1 MLKNTQRVRN
11 VAHNVIEKVL
21 HEINFEIEIKFKI
34 YNDGVKFIVI
44 KNKSFHEISCA
55 FESFISH
62 YHTTSY
68 NMYYDQCL
76 RNLKYDI
83 IQRF

>member
-1 MLKNTQRVRN
+1 MLKNAQRVRN

-21 HEINFEIEIKFKI
+21 HDFDFEIEIKFKI

-44 KNKSFHEISCA
+44 KNKSFHEIACV

-62 YHTTSY
+62 LFTTNYKSY
-68 NMYYDQCL
+68 YEQCL
-76 RNLKYDI
+76 RTLKYDI
-83 IQRF
+83 LQRF